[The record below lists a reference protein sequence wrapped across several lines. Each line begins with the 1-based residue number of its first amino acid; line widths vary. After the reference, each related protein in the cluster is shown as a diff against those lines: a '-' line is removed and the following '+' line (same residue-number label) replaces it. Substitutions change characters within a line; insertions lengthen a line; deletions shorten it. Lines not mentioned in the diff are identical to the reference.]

1 MKLTIIFVLF
11 CSLLMSNLYA
21 EDTQKLD
28 SMLQLYEKLPDDT
41 MKVKVLH
48 HICQIMLYT
57 DPSQAYT
64 YAREMIAISEKV
76 DFQNGIAM
84 GCYRAGGYFLNRHEL
99 DSAYHY
105 HKRALEISKQLNNIA
120 SILNGNTELGVIHIR
135 KNNFDSAAIYLNRN
149 IALYNKRDSLPPKQ
163 HRGFKHLGATYQN
176 LSIINFEKGRFNL
189 ALEDALKALR
199 FYEDLGDELF
209 VADGLNSLGVI
220 EGQLKNHEKSI
231 AYFKEAHQVYLKH
244 NDKVYECIT
253 LNNIGLALVQLGD
266 PEQAI
271 DYYLQA
277 IKIARDNKFMM
288 REGSHLNNLATAYLE
303 LKRYDEAEEALLR
316 SVDILVD
323 SQYPK
328 GIQGTYLTM
337 GSLYNAKRQP
347 QKAINYLDKSI
358 AISDS
363 LDMKSGASR
372 AYYVRSESYQQL
384 NRYHQAL
391 DDFILYSQ
399 LNDSVFNTTKSQQ
412 IEELR
417 IVHETEKNEQEIALQ
432 RKEISLLEEQARVN
446 TLQRAL
452 LAGGLIFT
460 LIVFGLGV
468 YGLKQ
473 KIKRNRLEKEKLDAE
488 LEFKKK
494 ELTTH
499 ALNLA
504 RKNEVLERLK
514 MKAQE
519 LKREEQGSMGYN
531 ELIRTINFDLQ
542 DDNNWKN
549 FTSYF
554 EQVHKDFHNNVK
566 KKFPDLTP
574 NELRLMALLKMNLS
588 SKEIANILNVT
599 ADGIKKARYRL
610 RKKLSIQTEDSL
622 EEIALSM

>member
-1 MKLTIIFVLF
+1 
-11 CSLLMSNLYA
+11 
-21 EDTQKLD
+21 
-28 SMLQLYEKLPDDT
+28 
-41 MKVKVLH
+41 
-48 HICQIMLYT
+48 
-57 DPSQAYT
+57 
-64 YAREMIAISEKV
+64 
-76 DFQNGIAM
+76 
-84 GCYRAGGYFLNRHEL
+84 
-99 DSAYHY
+99 
-105 HKRALEISKQLNNIA
+105 
-120 SILNGNTELGVIHIR
+120 
-135 KNNFDSAAIYLNRN
+135 
-149 IALYNKRDSLPPKQ
+149 
-163 HRGFKHLGATYQN
+163 
-176 LSIINFEKGRFNL
+176 
-189 ALEDALKALR
+189 
-199 FYEDLGDELF
+199 
-209 VADGLNSLGVI
+209 
-220 EGQLKNHEKSI
+220 
-231 AYFKEAHQVYLKH
+231 
-244 NDKVYECIT
+244 
-253 LNNIGLALVQLGD
+253 
-266 PEQAI
+266 
-271 DYYLQA
+271 
-277 IKIARDNKFMM
+277 M

-347 QKAINYLDKSI
+347 QKAIKYLNKSI
-358 AISDS
+358 TISDS

-610 RKKLSIQTEDSL
+610 RKKLGIQTEDSL